1 MTEPLNHNID
11 FDRKSRL
18 GFQEIIYGAT
28 KSAEVLIE
36 ILESYQEQ
44 KLNALVTKLQIEKAG
59 RLMKAFPNAL
69 FDRDSGIFMLKPQ
82 EKNLRKGEVAII
94 SAGTSDIFIV
104 NEIYYTLAYLGFDAE
119 RINDV
124 GVAGVHRLLKKVG
137 ALKKFKVLIV
147 VAGFEGALPTVVGGL
162 LQQPIIGVPTSIGYG
177 VAEGG
182 NAALNTMLSSCA
194 NGIMVVNIDNGYGA
208 AMGAYRILNQVRE

>member
-1 MTEPLNHNID
+1 M
-11 FDRKSRL
+11 

-82 EKNLRKGEVAII
+82 EQNLRKGEVAII

-124 GVAGVHRLLKKVG
+124 GVAGVHRLLKKVD

-162 LQQPIIGVPTSIGYG
+162 LQQPIIAVPTSIGYG

-208 AMGAYRILNQVRE
+208 AMGAYRILKQVRE